1 MEMVIG
7 FIVVLIIFLVG
18 MFFGGYVFFRL
29 MINAYDND
37 PSIVLKYLD
46 GPETIDKPANSTTEM
61 VELVVEHHGS
71 KVFMFFKK
79 DDVFAGQGTTIS
91 EALEQATQRFPGIK
105 FSIEQ

>member
-1 MEMVIG
+1 
-7 FIVVLIIFLVG
+7 
-18 MFFGGYVFFRL
+18 
-29 MINAYDND
+29 
-37 PSIVLKYLD
+37 
-46 GPETIDKPANSTTEM
+46 M

-79 DDVFAGQGTTIS
+79 DDVFAGQGTTIA